1 MRYRIQVSKRAAQQ
15 IREAA
20 AWWIENRDKSPGA
33 LAEEIEQAV
42 DLLGILPAAGQRVAH
57 SRLKEV
63 RRLDLGRV
71 HYYLYYQ
78 VDRSDET
85 VEILGLWH
93 SRRGRSPDL

>member
-1 MRYRIQVSKRAAQQ
+1 MRYRIRVSKRAAEQ

-20 AWWIENRDKSPGA
+20 AWWLDNRDKAPEA
-33 LAEEIEQAV
+33 LAEEVEQAI

-85 VEILGLWH
+85 VEVLALWH
-93 SRRGRSPDL
+93 ARRGSTPQL